1 MGRPL
6 GGAHSFWKSTPV
18 HLKMHACTA
27 SRTRS
32 HHSQNFEE
40 AEAVLVME
48 DEAVDPSNK
57 LRRAMKLKSPVKVW
71 SKSDCIDVLEAVVAR
86 AVTFDCVRMGTEP
99 SGLPLRPMM
108 IGRR

>member
-1 MGRPL
+1 
-6 GGAHSFWKSTPV
+6 
-18 HLKMHACTA
+18 MHACTA

-57 LRRAMKLKSPVKVW
+57 LRRAMTLKSPVEVC
-71 SKSDCIDVLEAVVAR
+71 STSDCIDALETVVTR
-86 AVTFDCVRMGTEP
+86 AVTFACVRMGTEL
-99 SGLPLRPMM
+99 SRLPLRPMM